1 MSKNITSTLFCF
13 QAVTAM
19 VGTRGGVSKFH
30 LLIGERAHT
39 KWEAIERGHIWR
51 LAAIV
56 YMKSNNEIPR

>member
-1 MSKNITSTLFCF
+1 M
-13 QAVTAM
+13 A
-19 VGTRGGVSKFH
+19 GTRGGVSKFH

-39 KWEAIERGHIWR
+39 KWEAMERGHIWR